1 MTTRSLLIL
10 AAGLAL
16 NVACGDSA
24 NTIGPGN
31 QLQVTNAADD
41 FQWQVSNLDGVDQTL
56 RYTWSNTGDSA
67 SVNQATAL
75 TGGTATITIRDAS
88 GAQVY
93 TRSLTDN
100 GTYPTITGTTGAWQI
115 TVRLSN
121 AKGTINFRVQKA
133 P

>member
-1 MTTRSLLIL
+1 MKPPHLLLSLLCL
-10 AAGLAL
+10 TTAL
-16 NVACGDSA
+16 GCSDSA

-56 RYTWSNTGDSA
+56 RYTWANTGDSA

-75 TGGTATITIRDAS
+75 TGGTATITIRDAA
-88 GAQVY
+88 GTQVY

-100 GTYPTITGTTGAWQI
+100 GTYQTALGTTGAWQI

-121 AKGTINFRVQKA
+121 AQGTINFRVQKA

>member
-1 MTTRSLLIL
+1 MRLRHAVL
-10 AAGLAL
+10 AAGAVAL
-16 NVACGDSA
+16 LACGDAA

-75 TGGTATITIRDAS
+75 TGGTATITIRDAG

-100 GTYPTITGTTGAWQI
+100 GTYPTITGATGAWQI

>member
-1 MTTRSLLIL
+1 M
-10 AAGLAL
+10 
-16 NVACGDSA
+16 
-24 NTIGPGN
+24 
-31 QLQVTNAADD
+31 TNAADD

-75 TGGTATITIRDAS
+75 SGGTATITIRDAA
-88 GAQVY
+88 GTQVY
-93 TRSLTDN
+93 TRTLTDN
-100 GTYPTITGTTGAWQI
+100 GTYPTSLGTTGAWQI

-121 AKGTINFRVQKA
+121 ARGTINFRVQKA